1 MIEWAGVALG
11 GCLGALARLFISNQ
25 ISRKWRGDYPL
36 ATFLINVTGA
46 FLLGYIT
53 VAARPN
59 NLLDDWLR
67 SAIGIGFLGAFTTF
81 STFMFESAGLQKR
94 RNWTSLAGYLSAS
107 LTLGLLGAWLGSL
120 L

>member
-1 MIEWAGVALG
+1 MIEWAGIAVG
-11 GCLGALARLFISNQ
+11 GCLGALARLFITNQ
-25 ISRKWRGDYPL
+25 ISRRWRGDYPL

-46 FLLGYIT
+46 FLLGFIT

-81 STFMFESAGLQKR
+81 STFMFESAGLRKQNR
-94 RNWTSLAGYLSAS
+94 TALVAYLSAS